1 MQNNVPM
8 GSLDEL
14 LKVYTVHFKC
24 VVVPLSFNIIA
35 SIAFDLHTAGLYTL
49 KKHDN

>member
-1 MQNNVPM
+1 MLNNVPM

-24 VVVPLSFNIIA
+24 VVPLSFNIIA
-35 SIAFDLHTAGLYTL
+35 SIAFDLRTAGLYTL